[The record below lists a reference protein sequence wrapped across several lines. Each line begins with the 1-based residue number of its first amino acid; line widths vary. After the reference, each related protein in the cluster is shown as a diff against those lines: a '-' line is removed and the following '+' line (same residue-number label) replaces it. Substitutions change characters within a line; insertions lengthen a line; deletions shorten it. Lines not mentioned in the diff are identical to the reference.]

1 MKTKM
6 SCISCILALMIT
18 ATVWAEGE
26 IFDAPKVPESPQNTA
41 TAGLTTAEADQFM
54 STTEWGEVKFNKAFI
69 YAGFEREN
77 TQILDVGAAFKAGP
91 VYIGSWYQGNIG
103 KVVDA
108 TKKNSVTTTIKQ
120 STAGLLGDKR
130 TEFNTGLNKNYTA
143 DHTAVVLVGFGSMGI
158 KLGYKR
164 AGENKSGKYNPD
176 AILNNPPTPP
186 APDNRYGEDK
196 IIKHSIAGGIN
207 ETVYSPKG
215 YVNAAKHLPFV
226 EFGMNVG
233 LGRMTLS
240 PTAGLEVYVHQDAAY
255 GFKTETTKASDV
267 NYSIKKTAKTK
278 NDSHIGIIGKLGMGL
293 ALGDSL
299 NSALTFGYE
308 LTANVYGKTYKD
320 GSGKTHK
327 VRGSYENVTDTS
339 NDVYGGDGS
348 ARTRKRTDTFQADF
362 TTKSYYKNKLNVEYA
377 MQKDFTDR
385 FSLFAGVACPITVT
399 ADKKVKTTVYEQ
411 TEVTTYL
418 DSADAYKNETVRTV
432 KSYPEITTNEV
443 SFDIKPAV
451 KAAVSY
457 AAVPNNLFLN
467 LGTEIELLGGS
478 YKNTKTTV
486 NSFVSK
492 TVKTTTRA
500 DGSVVQATSSNK
512 LGQTDPTNPT
522 NPANTV
528 TESETHASSLM
539 PVEAKL
545 NAGLRWNIVDNFAL
559 DLTYTQLLKQRI
571 DFGKL
576 KLACTVKF

>member
-18 ATVWAEGE
+18 TTVWAEDITE
-26 IFDAPKVPESPQNTA
+26 TPKVPESPQNSA

-103 KVVDA
+103 KVLDA

-120 STAGLLGDKR
+120 STTGLLGDK
-130 TEFNTGLNKNYTA
+130 TTKFEPELYKNYTA

-164 AGENKSGKYNPD
+164 TGKNESGKYFGSSPMAD
-176 AILNNPPTPP
+176 S
-186 APDNRYGEDK
+186 

-215 YVNAAKHLPFV
+215 YINMAKHLPFV

-240 PTAGLEVYVHQDAAY
+240 PTAGLEVYVNQDSKY
-255 GFKTETTKASDV
+255 GFKTVTKKTSDV
-267 NYSIKKTAKTK
+267 NYSVIKEAEAH
-278 NDSHIGIIGKLGMGL
+278 NNSHIGIIGKLGMGL

-308 LTANVYGKTYKD
+308 LTADVYGKTYKD
-320 GSGKTHK
+320 VSGKAHK
-327 VRGSYENVTDTS
+327 VRGEYTIETDTS
-339 NDVYGGDGS
+339 SDVYGDGGN
-348 ARTRKRTDTFQADF
+348 ARTRKRTDMFKAKF
-362 TTKSYYKNKLNVEYA
+362 TTKSLYKNKLNVEYA

-399 ADKKVKTTVYEQ
+399 ADKQVKTTVEES

-418 DSADAYKNETVRTV
+418 DSADAYNNTTVRTV
-432 KSYPEITTNEV
+432 TSHPEETINVVGFE
-443 SFDIKPAV
+443 IKPVV

-478 YKNTKTTV
+478 YKNTKTSV

-500 DGSVVQATSSNK
+500 DGSVVAKETWSKNES
-512 LGQTDPTNPT
+512 PTK
-522 NPANTV
+522 
-528 TESETHASSLM
+528 ESVEHKSSLDS
-539 PVEAKL
+539 VEAKL
-545 NAGLRWNIVDNFAL
+545 NAGLRWNVVDNFAL
-559 DLTYTQLLKQRI
+559 DLTYIQLLKKSTG
-571 DFGKL
+571 FGKL

>member
-18 ATVWAEGE
+18 ATVWAEEG
-26 IFDAPKVPESPQNTA
+26 IFNDPKVPESPQNTA

-77 TQILDVGAAFKAGP
+77 INTLDVGAAFKAGP
-91 VYIGSWYQGNIG
+91 VYIGSWYQGNFG
-103 KVVDA
+103 DYSR
-108 TKKNSVTTTIKQ
+108 TKNNSVTTTIKQ
-120 STAGLLGDKR
+120 STPGLLGNKK
-130 TEFNTGLNKNYTA
+130 TTFAPGLFQNYTA
-143 DHTAVVLVGFGSMGI
+143 NHTAVVLVGFGSMGI

-164 AGENKSGKYNPD
+164 TGDNKSGKYFGGPNAMPD
-176 AILNNPPTPP
+176 
-186 APDNRYGEDK
+186 D
-196 IIKHSIAGGIN
+196 IIKHSIAGGIK

-215 YVNAAKHLPFV
+215 YINAAKHLPFV

-240 PTAGLEVYVHQDAAY
+240 PTVGLEVYVNQDSSY
-255 GFKTETTKASDV
+255 GFKTVTKKASDV
-267 NYSIKKTAKTK
+267 NYSIEKEAKAK
-278 NDSHIGIIGKLGMGL
+278 NDSYIGIIGKLGMGL

-320 GSGKTHK
+320 ASGKTHK

-339 NDVYGGDGS
+339 NDVYGDNGS

-362 TTKSYYKNKLNVEYA
+362 TTKSLYKNKLNVEYA

-399 ADKKVKTTVYEQ
+399 ADKQVKTMVYEQ

-418 DSADAYKNETVRTV
+418 DSADAYNNTTVRTV
-432 KSYPEITTNEV
+432 TSHPETTTNTV
-443 SFDIKPAV
+443 MLNIDPVI

-457 AAVPNNLFLN
+457 AAVPNRLFLN
-467 LGTEIELLGGS
+467 LGTEVTVLKGS
-478 YKNTKTTV
+478 YTNTKTTV

-500 DGSVVQATSSNK
+500 DGSVVVKETSANK
-512 LGQTDPTNPT
+512 TSDPT
-522 NPANTV
+522 
-528 TESETHASSLM
+528 ESVSHVSTLKQ
-539 PVEAKL
+539 VEAELKG
-545 NAGLRWNIVDNFAL
+545 GLRWNIVDNFAL
-559 DLTYTQLLKQRI
+559 DLTYTQLLKQKI
-571 DFGKL
+571 GFGKL

>member
-18 ATVWAEGE
+18 ATVWAEDIYDG
-26 IFDAPKVPESPQNTA
+26 PKVPESPQNTA

-69 YAGFEREN
+69 YAGFEREAIN
-77 TQILDVGAAFKAGP
+77 TLDLGAAFKAGP

-103 KVVDA
+103 SYGR
-108 TKKNSVTTTIKQ
+108 TQNNSVTTTINQ
-120 STAGLLGDKR
+120 STAGLLGDKK
-130 TEFNTGLNKNYTA
+130 TQFSPELYKNYTA

-164 AGENKSGKYNPD
+164 ADENKSGKYFGNTVMPD
-176 AILNNPPTPP
+176 S
-186 APDNRYGEDK
+186 

-215 YVNAAKHLPFV
+215 YINKAKHLPFV

-240 PTAGLEVYVHQDAAY
+240 PTVGLEVYVNQDSSY
-255 GFKTETTKASDV
+255 GFKTVTKKASDV
-267 NYSIKKTAKTK
+267 NYSIEKEAKAK
-278 NDSHIGIIGKLGMGL
+278 NNSHIGIIGKLGMGL

-320 GSGKTHK
+320 ASGKTHK
-327 VRGSYENVTDTS
+327 VRGEYDIMTDTS
-339 NDVYGGDGS
+339 SDVYGGNGS
-348 ARTRKRTDTFQADF
+348 ARTRVRTDTFKADF
-362 TTKSYYKNKLNVEYA
+362 TTKSFYKNKLNVEYA

-399 ADKKVKTTVYEQ
+399 ADKQVKTTVYEQ

-418 DSADAYKNETVRTV
+418 DSADAYKNTTV
-432 KSYPEITTNEV
+432 KTVKTSPETTRNIVTLNIEPV
-443 SFDIKPAV
+443 I

-457 AAVPNNLFLN
+457 AAVPNRLFLN
-467 LGTEIELLGGS
+467 LGTEVKVLQGS
-478 YKNTKTTV
+478 YTNTKTTV
-486 NSFVSK
+486 NSFVEK

-500 DGSVVQATSSNK
+500 DGSVVKETGARNDDAK
-512 LGQTDPTNPT
+512 NEFVTDQSTLNPVG
-522 NPANTV
+522 A
-528 TESETHASSLM
+528 EL
-539 PVEAKL
+539 KG
-545 NAGLRWNIVDNFAL
+545 GLRWNIVDNFAL
-559 DLTYTQLLKQRI
+559 DLTYTQLLKQKI
-571 DFGKL
+571 GFGKL